1 MRTLR
6 PLSLLTAVTA
16 LLTALAACG
25 GGGGGTTEP
34 TTQPSPA
41 QATVHATDAMA
52 FTPNSVTVRPGGT
65 VEFEFGSV
73 AHTVVFTAV
82 SGAPAEIPSSAS
94 TTVERAFASAG
105 TFAYHCTIH
114 PGMSG
119 TVVVAEKSTTRT
131 GGQGCG
137 SYYGC

>member
-1 MRTLR
+1 MRSLR
-6 PLSLLTAVTA
+6 HLSLLTAIPAV
-16 LLTALAACG
+16 LTALACG
-25 GGGGGTTEP
+25 GGGGGTTAP
-34 TTQPSPA
+34 TTEPSPA
-41 QATVHATDAMA
+41 QVTVHATDAMA
-52 FTPNSVTVRPGGT
+52 FTPNSVTVRPGGK

-73 AHTVVFTAV
+73 AHTVVFAAIA
-82 SGAPAEIPSSAS
+82 GAPAEIPSSAS

-114 PGMSG
+114 PGMGG
-119 TVVVAEKSTTRT
+119 TVIVAEKSTTRT